1 LLHKLFHTVEN
12 ISAKIQLVWKCVII
26 SFLGQYI
33 IMSNS
38 YPAEPALWKQASEK
52 KTDRKQYEKI
62 KSLTETMEKCIVVR

>member
-1 LLHKLFHTVEN
+1 
-12 ISAKIQLVWKCVII
+12 
-26 SFLGQYI
+26 
-33 IMSNS
+33 MSNS